1 MPHYEFFCNTCNK
14 TFPKILTI
22 AQHDA
27 DMTACPYCG
36 SHAVEQCWSA
46 FSVVTL
52 KEERLTLAARGG
64 AYQLLIFA

>member
-1 MPHYEFFCNTCNK
+1 MPHYEFFCNTCKK

-27 DMTACPYCG
+27 DMTACPHCG

-46 FSVVTL
+46 FTVITS
-52 KEERLTLAARGG
+52 KKSA
-64 AYQLLIFA
+64 